1 MKNLLSIGTTFLI
14 SLGIVDSSTF
24 IDPATMTVTSS
35 ASDVITSSPDPAK
48 IIVSAL
54 VAVISNVLIN
64 FLNNLIKKR
73 RARINS
79 K

>member
-1 MKNLLSIGTTFLI
+1 MKNLLSIATTFLI
-14 SLGIVDSSTF
+14 SLGIVDSSAF
-24 IDPATMTVTSS
+24 IDTSATTLTNS
-35 ASDVITSSPDPAK
+35 ASEVVTSSPDPSK

-54 VAVISNVLIN
+54 VAIISNVLIN
-64 FLNNLIKKR
+64 FLNGLIKKR